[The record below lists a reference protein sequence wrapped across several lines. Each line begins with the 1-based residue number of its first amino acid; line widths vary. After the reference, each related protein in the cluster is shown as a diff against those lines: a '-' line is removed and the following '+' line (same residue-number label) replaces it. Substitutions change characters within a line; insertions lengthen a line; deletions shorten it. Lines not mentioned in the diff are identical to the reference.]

1 MGKYR
6 KAIQIGIFAI
16 VIVIAGLTIANNLFF
31 KEPAQRL
38 IKAGESAR
46 SFELPSLDGS
56 SIKLAQYDGKTVLLN
71 FWASW
76 CEPCRQEMPDLQ
88 AQYDKWRDQGVVVLG
103 INVAE
108 NKVTA
113 GAYVQQLGLNFPV
126 VLDQN
131 QDVRKKYGVYNYP
144 SSVFIGADGK
154 VGKVI
159 EGQMN
164 AAMIDNV
171 LTELTAKA
179 KGKGVRS

>member
-6 KAIQIGIFAI
+6 KAMQVGIFAI
-16 VIVIAGLTIANNLFF
+16 VIVIAGLTIVNNLFF
-31 KEPAQRL
+31 KEHAPKL
-38 IKAGESAR
+38 IKAGEAAR
-46 SFELPSLDGS
+46 AFELPSLDGS
-56 SIKLAQYDGKTVLLN
+56 TINLAQYDGKTLLLN

-113 GAYVQQLGLNFPV
+113 GAYVQQLGLKFPI

-144 SSVFIGADGK
+144 SSVFIGPDGK

-159 EGQMN
+159 EGQMT
-164 AAMIDNV
+164 ATTIDN
-171 LTELTAKA
+171 LLAELTAKA